1 MNLDAPPGFTGLLID
16 RADNLREEEERIA
29 ELASSIGARLLR
41 LSGLDP
47 ELTAEGRLAWSS
59 TVEIAGEEGL
69 IFLGIVEGNPLF
81 AALTRVDVFPSRP
94 SNLFGQIGEMDPGD
108 AALWGTA
115 RSLLAW
121 HNRHRFCSNCGSA
134 TRPFRAGWGRRCL
147 QCASDHFPRVDPV
160 VIMLAEH
167 RGRVLVGRQA
177 QFPPGRYS
185 ALAGYVEPGESI
197 EEAVA
202 RELKEE
208 AGIAVANIRYVASQ
222 PWPFPGAL
230 MIACLAEAESDALT
244 IDPSELEH
252 ALWVDR
258 NDVAAALARDEG
270 APFMAPPH
278 FAIANTL
285 FRRWLKQA

>member
-1 MNLDAPPGFTGLLID
+1 MNLDAPPGFTGFFID
-16 RADNLREEEERIA
+16 RADNLRLDEERIA
-29 ELASSIGARLLR
+29 ELAASIGARLLR

-47 ELTAEGRLAWSS
+47 ELAADGRLAWSS
-59 TVEIAGEEGL
+59 TAELADEEEL
-69 IFLGIVEGNPLF
+69 IFLGIAQGGPLF
-81 AALTRVDVFPSRP
+81 AALTRVDVIAARP
-94 SNLFGQIGEMDPGD
+94 GNLFQLIGAMDPED

-134 TRPFRAGWGRRCL
+134 TTPFRAGWGRRCP

-167 RGRVLVGRQA
+167 RGRVLVGRQP
-177 QFPPGRYS
+177 QFPSGRYS

-202 RELKEE
+202 RELGEE
-208 AGIAVANIRYVASQ
+208 AGIAVSDVRYVASQ

-244 IDPSELEH
+244 LDPTELED
-252 ALWVDR
+252 AFWVDR
-258 NDVAAALARDEG
+258 AGVAAALAHDQA
-270 APFMAPPH
+270 APFVAPPH

>member
-1 MNLDAPPGFTGLLID
+1 MNLDAPPGFTGFFID
-16 RADNLREEEERIA
+16 RADNLRLDEERIA
-29 ELASSIGARLLR
+29 ELAASIGARLLR

-47 ELTAEGRLAWSS
+47 ELTVDGRLAWSS
-59 TVEIAGEEGL
+59 TAELADEEGL
-69 IFLGIVEGNPLF
+69 IFLGIAQGGPLF
-81 AALTRVDVFPSRP
+81 AALTRVDVIAARP
-94 SNLFGQIGEMDPGD
+94 GNLFQLIGAMDPED

-134 TRPFRAGWGRRCL
+134 TAPFRAGWGRRCT

-167 RGRVLVGRQA
+167 RGRVLVGRQP
-177 QFPPGRYS
+177 QFPSGRYS

-202 RELKEE
+202 RELGEE
-208 AGIAVANIRYVASQ
+208 AGIAVSDVRYVASQ

-244 IDPSELEH
+244 LDPTELED
-252 ALWVDR
+252 AFWVDR
-258 NDVAAALARDEG
+258 AGVAAALAHDQA
-270 APFMAPPH
+270 APFIAPPH

>member
-1 MNLDAPPGFTGLLID
+1 MNLDAPPGFTGFFID
-16 RADNLREEEERIA
+16 RADNLRLDEERIA
-29 ELASSIGARLLR
+29 ELAASIGARLLR

-47 ELTAEGRLAWSS
+47 ELTADGRLAWSS
-59 TVEIAGEEGL
+59 TAELADEEEL
-69 IFLGIVEGNPLF
+69 IFLGIAQGGPLF
-81 AALTRVDVFPSRP
+81 AALTRVDVIAARP
-94 SNLFGQIGEMDPGD
+94 GNLFQLIGAMDPED

-134 TRPFRAGWGRRCL
+134 TAPFRAGWGRRCT

-167 RGRVLVGRQA
+167 RGRVLVGRQP
-177 QFPPGRYS
+177 QFPSGRYS

-202 RELKEE
+202 RELGEE
-208 AGIAVANIRYVASQ
+208 AGIAVSDVRYVASQ

-244 IDPSELEH
+244 LDPTELED
-252 ALWVDR
+252 AFWVDR
-258 NDVAAALARDEG
+258 AGVAAALAHDQA
-270 APFMAPPH
+270 APFIAPPH